1 MSTYVPILDTQLDP
15 DAPLTS
21 TLMYQLRDN
30 FLAAAE
36 SDATV
41 PAVYQLGHTF
51 LGTLTTTSG
60 TTVTLS
66 GLNLVKFKAIKFVL
80 NGVGI
85 SSGSSPVSIGG
96 AAAFSL
102 TSNSDRAWGFVEID
116 LFNGTG
122 FSAFSLNNSN
132 PSGLTGNTNGLR
144 TTLTTAST
152 SVSAV
157 TNGNPFA
164 AGSIRV
170 YGVQ

>member
-1 MSTYVPILDTQLDP
+1 MATYVPILDTQLDP

-30 FLAAAE
+30 ALAIAE
-36 SDATV
+36 SDTTV
-41 PAVYQLGHTF
+41 PAAYQIGHRL

-66 GLNLVKFKAIKFVL
+66 GLVL
-80 NGVGI
+80 TPYRFLKCIINGVGVGA
-85 SSGSSPVSIGG
+85 SSNNVSIGG
-96 AAAFSL
+96 ATVFQL
-102 TSNSDRAWGFVEID
+102 PTSSDRAWGTVDID

-122 FSAFSLNNSN
+122 SSSTSLNNSN
-132 PSGLTGNTNGLR
+132 PNGQTGGVYGIR
-144 TTLTTAST
+144 TSITTAST
-152 SVSAV
+152 SVSVAS
-157 TNGNPFA
+157 GNSFG

>member
-21 TLMYQLRDN
+21 LLMYQLRDN
-30 FLAAAE
+30 ALAIAE
-36 SDATV
+36 SDTTV
-41 PAVYQLGHTF
+41 PAAYQIGHRL

-66 GLNLVKFKAIKFVL
+66 GLVL
-80 NGVGI
+80 TPYRFLKCVINGVGVGA
-85 SSGSSPVSIGG
+85 SSNNVNIGG
-96 AAAFSL
+96 ATVFSL
-102 TSNSDRAWGFVEID
+102 PISADRAWGTVEID

-122 FSAFSLNNSN
+122 SSSTSLNNSN
-132 PSGLTGNTNGLR
+132 PGGLSGSIYGIR
-144 TTLTTAST
+144 TSLTTAST
-152 SVSAV
+152 SVSV
-157 TNGNPFA
+157 SSGNNFT

>member
-1 MSTYVPILDTQLDP
+1 MATYTTILDTQLDP

-21 TLMYQLRDN
+21 LLMYQLRDN
-30 FLAAAE
+30 ALAIAE
-36 SDATV
+36 SDTTV
-41 PAVYQLGHTF
+41 PAAYQIGHRL

-66 GLNLVKFKAIKFVL
+66 GLVL
-80 NGVGI
+80 TPYRFLKCVINGVGVGA
-85 SSGSSPVSIGG
+85 SSSNVAIGG
-96 AAAFSL
+96 ATVCSL
-102 TSNSDRAWGFVEID
+102 PLSSDRAWGVAEID

-132 PSGLTGNTNGLR
+132 PSGLTGNANSLR

-152 SVSAV
+152 SVSVSSA
-157 TNGNPFA
+157 NAFG